1 MEEEK
6 RQTRILIAIALVFCA
21 LLIGYNA
28 FYVPD
33 ASLESFVETDVSA
46 DGVDESQAESPGKI
60 NLNTASL
67 EELDTLPG
75 IGPAIAQ
82 RILDYREEYGGFT
95 RVEELKEVKGI
106 GDALFAQIQ
115 EDVTVDE
122 PSALPWPRALA
133 NLPPWASSITALQ
146 LWRCMALAASFREGS
161 DITS

>member
-1 MEEEK
+1 M
-6 RQTRILIAIALVFCA
+6 
-21 LLIGYNA
+21 
-28 FYVPD
+28 
-33 ASLESFVETDVSA
+33 
-46 DGVDESQAESPGKI
+46 DESQAESPGKI

-122 PSALPWPRALA
+122 PSESKRDGYV
-133 NLPPWASSITALQ
+133 Q
-146 LWRCMALAASFREGS
+146 
-161 DITS
+161 

>member
-33 ASLESFVETDVSA
+33 
-46 DGVDESQAESPGKI
+46 
-60 NLNTASL
+60 ASL

-95 RVEELKEVKGI
+95 RVEELKEVKGV

-115 EDVTVDE
+115 EDVTAEE
-122 PSALPWPRALA
+122 PSESKRDGYV
-133 NLPPWASSITALQ
+133 Q
-146 LWRCMALAASFREGS
+146 
-161 DITS
+161 

>member
-67 EELDTLPG
+67 EELDTLRN
-75 IGPAIAQ
+75 A
-82 RILDYREEYGGFT
+82 F
-95 RVEELKEVKGI
+95 
-106 GDALFAQIQ
+106 
-115 EDVTVDE
+115 
-122 PSALPWPRALA
+122 
-133 NLPPWASSITALQ
+133 SITGKSTAVSPA
-146 LWRCMALAASFREGS
+146 WKSSRR
-161 DITS
+161 

>member
-28 FYVPD
+28 CYVPD

-46 DGVDESQAESPGKI
+46 AGDVDDLQAGPPGKI

-95 RVEELKEVKGI
+95 CVEELKEVKGI

-115 EDVTVDE
+115 EDVPVDE
-122 PSALPWPRALA
+122 PSESKRDGYV
-133 NLPPWASSITALQ
+133 Q
-146 LWRCMALAASFREGS
+146 
-161 DITS
+161 

>member
-60 NLNTASL
+60 NLSWIRCL
-67 EELDTLPG
+67 E
-75 IGPAIAQ
+75 
-82 RILDYREEYGGFT
+82 
-95 RVEELKEVKGI
+95 
-106 GDALFAQIQ
+106 
-115 EDVTVDE
+115 
-122 PSALPWPRALA
+122 LA
-133 NLPPWASSITALQ
+133 RRLRNAFSITGKSTAVSPA
-146 LWRCMALAASFREGS
+146 WKSSRR
-161 DITS
+161 

>member
-6 RQTRILIAIALVFCA
+6 RQTRILVAIALAFCA

-75 IGPAIAQ
+75 KMCIRDRKSSYQ
-82 RILDYREEYGGFT
+82 KT
-95 RVEELKEVKGI
+95 VTT
-106 GDALFAQIQ
+106 LF
-115 EDVTVDE
+115 
-122 PSALPWPRALA
+122 L
-133 NLPPWASSITALQ
+133 
-146 LWRCMALAASFREGS
+146 
-161 DITS
+161 

>member
-6 RQTRILIAIALVFCA
+6 RQTRILVAIALAFCA

-46 DGVDESQAESPGKI
+46 AGDVDDLQAESPGKI

-122 PSALPWPRALA
+122 PSESKRDGYV
-133 NLPPWASSITALQ
+133 Q
-146 LWRCMALAASFREGS
+146 
-161 DITS
+161 

>member
-122 PSALPWPRALA
+122 PSESKRDVSHFSLPRAA
-133 NLPPWASSITALQ
+133 PPRKYPPPSRS
-146 LWRCMALAASFREGS
+146 GS
-161 DITS
+161 RQARQG

>member
-6 RQTRILIAIALVFCA
+6 RQTRILIAIALVCCA
-21 LLIGYNA
+21 LLIGDNA
-28 FYVPD
+28 FYVGY
-33 ASLESFVETDVSA
+33 AYLECFVETDVSA

-122 PSALPWPRALA
+122 PSESKRDGYV
-133 NLPPWASSITALQ
+133 Q
-146 LWRCMALAASFREGS
+146 
-161 DITS
+161 

>member
-1 MEEEK
+1 MC
-6 RQTRILIAIALVFCA
+6 RM
-21 LLIGYNA
+21 
-28 FYVPD
+28 PPW
-33 ASLESFVETDVSA
+33 SFVETDVSA

-122 PSALPWPRALA
+122 PSESKRDGYV
-133 NLPPWASSITALQ
+133 Q
-146 LWRCMALAASFREGS
+146 
-161 DITS
+161 